1 MAEGLNK
8 VMLIGNLGQDPELR
22 YTQKG
27 QAILNMRLA
36 TSESFLNRDNERQER
51 TEWHTVILWG
61 KRAEALNKILA
72 KGRQIYIEG
81 RLQTRK
87 WEDKEGKPRYTT
99 EVVANNVILV
109 GGRGGGGAGQDFG
122 PPPADDYGPT
132 GHDANG
138 NDGGGGNG
146 DDIPF

>member
-22 YTQKG
+22 YTAGK
-27 QAILNMRLA
+27 QAVMNMRIA
-36 TSESFLNRDNERQER
+36 TTDSYYDDKQQKRIER

-61 KRAEALNKILA
+61 KRAEALEKILT
-72 KGRQIYIEG
+72 KGGRVYIEG

-87 WEDKEGKPRYTT
+87 WEDKEGKDRYTT
-99 EVVANNVILV
+99 EVVASNLLLL
-109 GGRGGGGAGQDFG
+109 GGKSAGGSSGREDT
-122 PPPADDYGPT
+122 PPPGDGDSAGAPAD
-132 GHDANG
+132 
-138 NDGGGGNG
+138 